1 MTSRSNERVARLFD
15 AHAEG
20 YDRQMGGAER
30 WLLGHHR
37 RWATSRASGEVLELA
52 VGTGLNLPLYGEDAS
67 SVVGLDLSGAML
79 ARAHER
85 ITEHELGERAVV
97 QRGDAQA
104 LDLPDASVD
113 TVLATYA
120 LCTVAAPGA
129 VLQEARRVLRRGGHL
144 VLVDHGL
151 SRSAPGRLVQRAL
164 NPATLRWQ
172 SDDLLLQ
179 PLALVEAAG
188 FEVLE
193 ADQVGRAGLVHRVHA
208 VRRAP

>member
-1 MTSRSNERVARLFD
+1 MTSRSNDRVARIFD
-15 AHAEG
+15 AHAGG
-20 YDRQMGGAER
+20 YDQQMGGAER

-37 RWATSRASGEVLELA
+37 RWAASRASGEVLELA
-52 VGTGLNLPLYGEDAS
+52 VGTGLNLPLYGAPVR
-67 SVVGLDLSGAML
+67 SVLGVDLSEAML
-79 ARAHER
+79 DGARAR
-85 ITEHELGERAVV
+85 IAEHHLGDRVAVR
-97 QRGDAQA
+97 RGDAQA
-104 LDLPDASVD
+104 LDLPDASMD

-120 LCTVAAPGA
+120 LCTVAEPGLA
-129 VLQEARRVLRRGGHL
+129 LAQARRVLRPGGRL

-151 SRSAPGRLVQRAL
+151 SRSGLGRLVQRAL

-179 PLALVEAAG
+179 PGPLVEAAG

-208 VRRAP
+208 VRPPP